1 METLISI
8 IVPCYNVESYLPICV
23 DSILNQSYKN
33 IEVWLVNDG
42 SPDRCGDICDEYA
55 SKDDR
60 IKVIHKSNGG
70 LSDARNVAID
80 IASGEWITFIDSDD
94 MVAPNYIERLVKIAN
109 DNGCK
114 CSVVQPVS
122 FIDGSLPVAKN
133 AMAKVEVMNSMD
145 AIAAMFYQTKLDTSA
160 WNKLYHRSLF
170 DSGIRYPKGYLFE
183 DNPTTFRL
191 LAECDKVAIS
201 NEQLYY
207 YRVREGSIER
217 QDFTPIKLDQG
228 LEIIHMMETHP
239 EITDKIKSAFR
250 CKKAS
255 LALHF
260 IMKMPLD
267 YEKRQELWKYVTEN
281 RWSVIGDGKSRLKTR
296 VGCLISYLGIRV
308 MKRLFAITK

>member
-1 METLISI
+1 MKEKKVTI
-8 IVPCYNVESYLPICV
+8 IIPCYKVDEYITDCLECV
-23 DSILNQSYKN
+23 IQQTYSELEIIL
-33 IEVWLVNDG
+33 VDDG

-80 IASGEWITFIDSDD
+80 IASGDWITFIDSDD
-94 MVAPNYIERLVKIAN
+94 MVAPSYIERLVTIAH

-191 LAECDKVAIS
+191 LAECNKVAIS

-207 YRVREGSIER
+207 YSCLLYTSPSPR
-217 QDFTPIKLDQG
+217 DQS
-228 LEIIHMMETHP
+228 LSRMP
-239 EITDKIKSAFR
+239 SSA
-250 CKKAS
+250 
-255 LALHF
+255 
-260 IMKMPLD
+260 
-267 YEKRQELWKYVTEN
+267 
-281 RWSVIGDGKSRLKTR
+281 
-296 VGCLISYLGIRV
+296 
-308 MKRLFAITK
+308 